1 MQKDITTLTWEAFE
15 ALPLRE
21 KAPYLMQDDGMPF
34 HTLFAQQF
42 SRPLLERLCDLA
54 TKIRRISKRREGALF
69 LASLLSHKRAMLY
82 FSQPSSRTFLSHLS
96 ACEILGMR
104 TGSVRDASTSSELK
118 GESQE
123 DSVRTF
129 SSYFDLVI
137 MRSPARGL
145 AERMAWVLGTSERNI
160 PIINAGSGKDQHP
173 TQALLDIYTLVRSFE
188 TQGGIDGKTVV
199 FVGDLLRGRTVRS
212 LSYLLTR
219 FSDVRQIFVA
229 PRELQI
235 KDDILEMLRRRCVT
249 YEVSHDLRRWLPE
262 ADAVYMTRIQDEWD
276 TASGESARID
286 TSTFKLG
293 LDEAALMRPN
303 AAILHPLPRRD
314 EISTALDRDP
324 RAKYWRQM
332 RNGMWVRA
340 ALIAATFGQAS
351 VIDDYYVAHPK
362 PTAH

>member
-1 MQKDITTLTWEAFE
+1 MLQKNIKSLSWEAFE
-15 ALPLRE
+15 ALPQKE
-21 KAPYLMQDDGMPF
+21 KAPYFMQEDGMPF
-34 HTLFAQQF
+34 HTIFAQQF
-42 SRPLLERLCDLA
+42 NRALLERLCLLA
-54 TKIRRISKRREGALF
+54 TKIRRIAKRRDGALF
-69 LASLLSHKRAMLY
+69 LGSLLAHKRAMLY

-104 TGSVRDASTSSELK
+104 TGSVRDASISSEIK
-118 GESQE
+118 GESKE

-137 MRSPARGL
+137 MRSPSKGL
-145 AERMAWVLGTSERNI
+145 AERMAWVLGNSERDI

-219 FSDVRQIFVA
+219 FDNVRQVFVA
-229 PRELQI
+229 PPELQI
-235 KDDILEMLRRRCVT
+235 KEDILTMLRDRGVP
-249 YEVSHDLRRWLPE
+249 YEVSHDLARWLPE
-262 ADAVYMTRIQDEWD
+262 ADALYMTRIQDEWD
-276 TASGESARID
+276 TSSGESAKID
-286 TSTFKLG
+286 TSRFKIG
-293 LDEAALMRPN
+293 PTEVNAMKPG

-314 EISTALDRDP
+314 EISTLVDNDP

-332 RNGMWVRA
+332 RNGMWIRA
-340 ALIAATFGQAS
+340 ALIAATFGCEAA
-351 VIDDYYVAHPK
+351 IADYYDQHPNGK
-362 PTAH
+362 

>member
-1 MQKDITTLTWEAFE
+1 MQKDITTLSWDAFE
-15 ALPLRE
+15 ALSLSE

-42 SRPLLERLCDLA
+42 SRALLERLCTLA
-54 TKIRRISKRREGALF
+54 TRIRRIAKQREGALF
-69 LASLLSHKRAMLY
+69 LSSLLAHRRAMLY

-104 TGSVRDASTSSELK
+104 TGSVRDAATSSELK
-118 GESQE
+118 GESKE

-137 MRSPARGL
+137 MRSPSKGL
-145 AERMAWVLGTSERNI
+145 AERMAWVLGNSERNV

-173 TQALLDIYTLVRSFE
+173 TQALLDIYTLHRSFE
-188 TQGGIDGKTVV
+188 TQGGIDGKTIL

-219 FSDVRQIFVA
+219 FNGVRQIFVA
-229 PRELQI
+229 PYELQI
-235 KDDILEMLRRRCVT
+235 KDDILRMLDEKHIA
-249 YEVSHDLRRWLPE
+249 YEVSHDMRRYLPE

-276 TASGESARID
+276 TADGDSAKID
-286 TSTFKLG
+286 TSAFKLG
-293 LDEAALMRPN
+293 PNEAALMKPT

-314 EISTALDRDP
+314 EISPLLDNDP

-332 RNGMWVRA
+332 RNGMWIRT
-340 ALIAATFGQAS
+340 ALIAATFGCEAT
-351 VIDDYYVAHPK
+351 IDAYAAAHLK
-362 PTAH
+362 P

>member
-1 MQKDITTLTWEAFE
+1 MQKDITSLSWEAFE
-15 ALPLRE
+15 ALPLSA

-42 SRPLLERLCDLA
+42 DRPLLERLCALA
-54 TKIRRISKRREGALF
+54 TTIRRVAKSREGALF
-69 LASLLSHKRAMLY
+69 LASLLSHRRAMLY

-118 GESQE
+118 GESKE

-137 MRSPARGL
+137 MRSPSKGL
-145 AERMAWVLGTSERNI
+145 AERMAWVLGNSERAI

-173 TQALLDIYTLVRSFE
+173 TQALLDIYTLHRSFE
-188 TQGGIDGKTVV
+188 SQGGIDGKTVV
-199 FVGDLLRGRTVRS
+199 FVGDLFRGRTVRS

-219 FSDVRQIFVA
+219 FRDVKQVFVA
-229 PRELQI
+229 PKELQI
-235 KDDILEMLRRRCVT
+235 KEDILQMLDERGVA
-249 YEVSHDLRRWLPE
+249 YEVSSDMRRFLPE

-276 TASGESARID
+276 RNSGDSDKIDCSA
-286 TSTFKLG
+286 FKLG
-293 LDEAALMRPN
+293 VEEAALMKPT

-314 EISTALDRDP
+314 EISPLLDNDP

-332 RNGMWVRA
+332 RNGMWIRT
-340 ALIAATFGQAS
+340 ALIAATFGCEGA
-351 VIDDYYVAHPK
+351 INAAA
-362 PTAH
+362 PTFLSH

>member
-1 MQKDITTLTWEAFE
+1 MQKDITTLSWEAFE

-34 HTLFAQQF
+34 HTIFAQQF
-42 SRPLLERLCDLA
+42 NRALLERLCTLA
-54 TKIRRISKRREGALF
+54 TQIRRIAKRREGALF

-104 TGSVRDASTSSELK
+104 TGSVRDAATSSELK
-118 GESQE
+118 GESKE

-137 MRSPARGL
+137 MRSPSRGL
-145 AERMAWVLGTSERNI
+145 AERMAWVLGNSERNI

-173 TQALLDIYTLVRSFE
+173 TQALLDIYTLFRSFE
-188 TQGGIDGKTVV
+188 DQGGIDGKTVV

-219 FSDVRQIFVA
+219 FTGVRQIFVA
-229 PRELQI
+229 PQELQI
-235 KDDILEMLRRRCVT
+235 KDDILEMLRNRGIN
-249 YEVSHDLRRWLPE
+249 YEVSHDMRRWLPE

-286 TSTFKLG
+286 TSAFKLG
-293 LDEAALMRPN
+293 RAEADLMKPT

-314 EISTALDRDP
+314 EISTDLDNDP

-332 RNGMWVRA
+332 RNGMWIRA
-340 ALIAATFGQAS
+340 ALIAATFGQEQA
-351 VIDDYYVAHPK
+351 IADYYVSHPK
-362 PTAH
+362 P

>member
-15 ALPLRE
+15 ALPKKE
-21 KAPYLMQDDGMPF
+21 KAPYLLQDDGMPF

-42 SRPLLERLCDLA
+42 SRPLLERLCTLA
-54 TKIRRISKRREGALF
+54 TTIRRIAKRREGALF
-69 LASLLSHKRAMLY
+69 LSSLLCHKRAMLY

-104 TGSVRDASTSSELK
+104 TGSVRDAATSSELK
-118 GESQE
+118 GESKE

-137 MRSPARGL
+137 MRSPSKGL
-145 AERMAWVLGTSERNI
+145 AERVAWVLGNSERKI

-219 FSDVRQIFVA
+219 FQDVRQVFVA

-235 KDDILEMLRRRCVT
+235 KEDILQMLDAKGIC
-249 YEVSHDLRRWLPE
+249 YEVTDELQRWLPQ

-276 TASGESARID
+276 TASGESAKID
-286 TSTFKLG
+286 TSAFKLG
-293 LDEAALMRPN
+293 PAEVAMMKPT

-314 EISTALDRDP
+314 EISTLVDNDP

-332 RNGMWVRA
+332 RNGMWIRA
-340 ALIAATFGQAS
+340 ALIAATFGREKA
-351 VIDDYYVAHPK
+351 ILDYAAEHLGK
-362 PTAH
+362 

>member
-1 MQKDITTLTWEAFE
+1 M
-15 ALPLRE
+15 
-21 KAPYLMQDDGMPF
+21 
-34 HTLFAQQF
+34 
-42 SRPLLERLCDLA
+42 ERLCELA
-54 TKIRRISKRREGALF
+54 TRIRRVAKRREGALF
-69 LASLLSHKRAMLY
+69 LASSLSHKRAMLY

-145 AERMAWVLGTSERNI
+145 AERMAWVLGNSERNI

-199 FVGDLLRGRTVRS
+199 FVGDLLRGRTVR
-212 LSYLLTR
+212 
-219 FSDVRQIFVA
+219 FVA
-229 PRELQI
+229 PQELQI
-235 KDDILEMLRRRCVT
+235 KDDILEMLRRRGVS
-249 YEVSHDLRRWLPE
+249 YEVSHDMRRWLPE

-286 TSTFKLG
+286 TSAFKLG
-293 LDEAALMRPN
+293 VEEAALMRPT

-314 EISTALDRDP
+314 EIATALDRDP

-340 ALIAATFGQAS
+340 ALIAATFGQAAA
-351 VIDDYYVAHPK
+351 IDDYYIAHPK
-362 PTAH
+362 PAAQ